1 MANRCA
7 DSTVVVNPLNP
18 QGRNDT
24 DGPKVCQSTSE
35 VVRAIDE
42 REHLPQFLSGWKEI
56 GNYLG
61 KGVRTAQRY
70 ERYFGLPVRRP
81 SGKPCGAV
89 LATRA
94 EIDAWIG
101 ASHMRNGL
109 VHDRITLEALFIEV
123 TALKRRIDDIQPV
136 REHTNEPTS
145 ELRTRSR
152 LLHFCVPTHQ
162 ASKLRE
168 PTQDHMPLLP
178 QVRSLYFC
186 WICGTPVDLTV
197 CVTDE
202 HGMAVHEGCY
212 IAKTRLASESIKLAK
227 NRHGRRSRFY
237 ATKDCSIPM

>member
-1 MANRCA
+1 MHPRLITRRFFLAGDHMANRCA
-7 DSTVVVNPLNP
+7 NSTAVADPLNP
-18 QGRNDT
+18 QGCNDT
-24 DGPKVCQSTSE
+24 DGAKVHQSHSE

-94 EIDAWIG
+94 EIDAWID

-109 VHDRITLEALFIEV
+109 IHDRITLEALFIEV
-123 TALKRRIDDIQPV
+123 TALKRCIDDIQ

-145 ELRTRSR
+145 ELRTTSR
-152 LLHFCVPTHQ
+152 LLHFCLPTHQ
-162 ASKLRE
+162 GSKLRE
-168 PTQDHMPLLP
+168 PTQDHMSLLP

-186 WICGTPVDLTV
+186 WICGNAVDLTI

-202 HGMAVHEGCY
+202 HGMAVHEDCC
-212 IAKTRLASESIKLAK
+212 IAKTRLASE
-227 NRHGRRSRFY
+227 Y
-237 ATKDCSIPM
+237 